1 MAKKLI
7 LLGATGSI
15 GASAV
20 DVVRT
25 HPGDFRIVAV
35 SARRSRER
43 CEAIAREFGAKAYV
57 GEDAAVRAVEENDA
71 DVCLVATV
79 GMSGLKPTVVAIE
92 KGMDIALATKEVMV
106 MAGEKVTALAKAK
119 GVRFL
124 PVDSE
129 HSAIFQ
135 CLGKVKSKG
144 EEGENAEGSGPKL
157 IANIWG
163 GSVEEY
169 AEVAERM
176 GDKVDA
182 IEMNVSCPNVKAGGH
197 TFGQDPKILNEVVSA
212 VRQATKLPLIVKLA
226 PNVPSIVPY
235 VKACEDAGADAL
247 SMINTI
253 PAMVIDIEKRVP
265 VLANRTGGLSGR
277 GIHPAA
283 VKLVYDAHKATKLP
297 ILAMG
302 GVYEAK
308 DAIEFLLAGATA
320 VAVGTA
326 TFTNP
331 STVAEVY
338 DGIVAYCEKHGF
350 KSVAE
355 LTGNLVV

>member
-1 MAKKLI
+1 MSTPLVTASGTFGYGFEYKGAVDYSK
-7 LLGATGSI
+7 LGA
-15 GASAV
+15 
-20 DVVRT
+20 
-25 HPGDFRIVAV
+25 
-35 SARRSRER
+35 
-43 CEAIAREFGAKAYV
+43 
-57 GEDAAVRAVEENDA
+57 
-71 DVCLVATV
+71 
-79 GMSGLKPTVVAIE
+79 
-92 KGMDIALATKEVMV
+92 
-106 MAGEKVTALAKAK
+106 VTAK
-119 GVRFL
+119 GIRVEPWPGNPMPRHCEVPGGLVNAIGLQGTGVEHFL
-124 PVDSE
+124 KYTVPWYRE
-129 HSAIFQ
+129 Q
-135 CLGKVKSKG
+135 VKSKS
-144 EEGENAEGSGPKL
+144 EKEKSAESLGPKL

-169 AEVAERM
+169 AEVAKRM
-176 GDKVDA
+176 GDAVDA

-212 VRQATKLPLIVKLA
+212 VRKATKLPLVVKLA
-226 PNVPSIVPY
+226 PNVPSVVPY

-265 VLANRTGGLSGR
+265 VLANKTGGLSGR

-283 VKLVYDAHKATKLP
+283 VKLVYDAHNATKLP

-308 DAIEFLLAGATA
+308 DAIEFFLAGASA

-331 STVAEVY
+331 GVIGEVY
-338 DGIVAYCEKHGF
+338 DGLVGYCEKHGF
-350 KSVAE
+350 ESISS
-355 LTGNLVV
+355 LTGALA

>member
-1 MAKKLI
+1 MVNTNVNLGGLKMPTPVATASGTFGYGFEYVGAVDYSKLGAVTAKGIRIEPWPGNEMPRHSEVPGGLVNAIGLQGTGIEHFLNVTVPWYREQMAKALQ
-7 LLGATGSI
+7 SEQ
-15 GASAV
+15 SNNPNN
-20 DVVRT
+20 RT
-25 HPGDFRIVAV
+25 IP
-35 SARRSRER
+35 
-43 CEAIAREFGAKAYV
+43 
-57 GEDAAVRAVEENDA
+57 
-71 DVCLVATV
+71 
-79 GMSGLKPTVVAIE
+79 
-92 KGMDIALATKEVMV
+92 
-106 MAGEKVTALAKAK
+106 
-119 GVRFL
+119 
-124 PVDSE
+124 
-129 HSAIFQ
+129 
-135 CLGKVKSKG
+135 
-144 EEGENAEGSGPKL
+144 L

-169 AEVAERM
+169 AEVAKRM
-176 GDKVDA
+176 GDAVDA

-212 VRQATKLPLIVKLA
+212 VRKSTKLPLIVKLA

-235 VKACEDAGADAL
+235 VKACEDGGADAL

-253 PAMVIDIEKRVP
+253 PAMVIDIEKRIP
-265 VLANRTGGLSGR
+265 VLANKTGGLSGR

-331 STVAEVY
+331 STASEVY

-350 KSVAE
+350 KSVSE

>member
-1 MAKKLI
+1 MVDTSVNLGGLKMPTPVATASGTFGYGFEYVGAVDYTK
-7 LLGATGSI
+7 LGA
-15 GASAV
+15 
-20 DVVRT
+20 
-25 HPGDFRIVAV
+25 
-35 SARRSRER
+35 
-43 CEAIAREFGAKAYV
+43 
-57 GEDAAVRAVEENDA
+57 
-71 DVCLVATV
+71 
-79 GMSGLKPTVVAIE
+79 
-92 KGMDIALATKEVMV
+92 
-106 MAGEKVTALAKAK
+106 VTAK
-119 GVRFL
+119 GIRIEPWPGNEMPRHSEVPGGLVNAIGLQGTGIEHFL
-124 PVDSE
+124 NVTVPWYRE
-129 HSAIFQ
+129 CIGKQLKHSNNSNTQTI
-135 CLGKVKSKG
+135 
-144 EEGENAEGSGPKL
+144 PL

-169 AEVAERM
+169 AEVAKRM
-176 GDKVDA
+176 GDAVDA

-197 TFGQDPKILNEVVSA
+197 TFGQDPKVLNEVVSA
-212 VRQATKLPLIVKLA
+212 VRKATKLPLIVKLA

-235 VKACEDAGADAL
+235 VKACEDGGADAL

-283 VKLVYDAHKATKLP
+283 VKLVYDAHRATKLP

-331 STVAEVY
+331 NTVAEVY

-350 KSVAE
+350 KSVSE
-355 LTGNLVV
+355 LIGNLQS

>member
-1 MAKKLI
+1 MIDTQVDLGGLKMPTPVATASGTFGYGFEYVGAVDYTKLGAVTAKGIRIEPWPGNGMPRHSEVPGGLVNAIGLQGTGIEHFLKITVPWYREQMAKALQ
-7 LLGATGSI
+7 SDQ
-15 GASAV
+15 SNNPNN
-20 DVVRT
+20 RT
-25 HPGDFRIVAV
+25 IP
-35 SARRSRER
+35 
-43 CEAIAREFGAKAYV
+43 
-57 GEDAAVRAVEENDA
+57 
-71 DVCLVATV
+71 
-79 GMSGLKPTVVAIE
+79 
-92 KGMDIALATKEVMV
+92 
-106 MAGEKVTALAKAK
+106 
-119 GVRFL
+119 
-124 PVDSE
+124 
-129 HSAIFQ
+129 
-135 CLGKVKSKG
+135 
-144 EEGENAEGSGPKL
+144 L

-169 AEVAERM
+169 AEVAKRM
-176 GDKVDA
+176 GDAVDA

-212 VRQATKLPLIVKLA
+212 VRKATKLPLIVKLA

-235 VKACEDAGADAL
+235 VKACEDGGANAL

-277 GIHPAA
+277 AIHPAA

-302 GVYEAK
+302 GVYESR

-350 KSVAE
+350 KSVSE